1 MRNSSESESSPIV
14 IEPEAKSDIRAARDY
29 YSDKGDQTSDRF
41 RDELTQIFELLSRHP
56 EAVAVAFGRTR
67 LKPMR
72 YFPYVIGYIYFA
84 GVAVVGPSFSRSEEV
99 LESKAAECYNQSDSR
114 ALDRAWCLGC
124 RKRL

>member
-1 MRNSSESESSPIV
+1 VNRVPIV

-72 YFPYVIGYIYFA
+72 YVPYVIGYIYFE
-84 GVAVVGPSFSRSEEV
+84 GVVRVTGV
-99 LESKAAECYNQSDSR
+99 QYGG
-114 ALDRAWCLGC
+114 LGWDEFE
-124 RKRL
+124 RRQL

>member
-1 MRNSSESESSPIV
+1 MNRVPIV

-29 YSDKGDQTSDRF
+29 YFDKGDQTSDRF

-72 YFPYVIGYIYFA
+72 YFPYVIGYIYFE
-84 GVAVVGPSFSRSEEV
+84 GVVHVTGV
-99 LESKAAECYNQSDSR
+99 QYGG
-114 ALDRAWCLGC
+114 LGWDEFE
-124 RKRL
+124 RRQF